1 MWKFIIGF
9 ALGFFIA
16 TYGVKNTID
25 MAEGW
30 VNDGKQF
37 IGEHSDDID
46 SLNSKEG
53 E

>member
-25 MAEGW
+25 LAEGW
-30 VNDGKQF
+30 ANDGKQF
-37 IGEHSDDID
+37 IEEHSDDIN
-46 SLNSKEG
+46 SLNSN
-53 E
+53 